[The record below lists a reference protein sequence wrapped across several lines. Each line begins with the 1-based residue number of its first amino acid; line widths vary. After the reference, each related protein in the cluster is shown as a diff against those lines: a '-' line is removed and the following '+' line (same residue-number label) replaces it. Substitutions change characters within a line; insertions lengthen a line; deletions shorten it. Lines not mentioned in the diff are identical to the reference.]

1 MKKQLIVAGLATAVG
16 VTGLTGVGIANAA
29 TSTDQDSS
37 SGLVDAIAHKFNLK
51 TSDVQSVFDEQ
62 RDKREAARDAE
73 VAEEL
78 KQLVSD
84 GKLTQAQADKLLAKR
99 AEIEKEREAMRSEMS
114 DKTHDEMKTTMD
126 AKRAELEQWA
136 TDNDIET
143 EYLRYVAGGH
153 HGHGGF
159 GSHKLRD

>member
-16 VTGLTGVGIANAA
+16 VTGITGVGIASAA
-29 TSTDQDSS
+29 TSTDQDSNTS
-37 SGLVDAIAHKFNLK
+37 LVDAIAHKFNLK
-51 TSDVQSVFDEQ
+51 TADVQSVFDEQ
-62 RDKREAARDAE
+62 RDQQEAAGDAE

-84 GKLTQAQADKLLAKR
+84 GKLTQAQADKLVAKR
-99 AEIEKEREAMRSEMS
+99 AEIEKEREAMRGEMS
-114 DKTHDEMKTTMD
+114 DKTHDEMKATMD

-136 TDNDIET
+136 TDNDIDT

-159 GSHKLRD
+159 GPRGMRD